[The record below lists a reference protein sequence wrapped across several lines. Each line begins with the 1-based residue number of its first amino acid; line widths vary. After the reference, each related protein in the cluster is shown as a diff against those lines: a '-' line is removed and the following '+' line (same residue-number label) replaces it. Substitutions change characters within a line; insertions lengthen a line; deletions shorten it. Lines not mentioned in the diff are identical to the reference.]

1 MAVIERG
8 IWLRMLLPDGADF
21 YAKVAWVNERRT
33 VVLMVRHPDRRAL
46 SMRMVELGDRFA
58 RRQAFVVAPP

>member
-1 MAVIERG
+1 MK
-8 IWLRMLLPDGADF
+8 LPDGSDF

-46 SMRMVELGDRFA
+46 SMRMVELADRFA
-58 RRQAFVVAPP
+58 RGQAFVVAPD